1 MSQNKVSILGSGSFG
16 SSIALVVASQV
27 EELFIWCRRRE
38 IANEINTKK
47 TNNTYLKSNFPPNIK
62 ANNDINAV
70 VNASNIIIIAIP
82 GNFLEETLKK
92 IDLNN
97 KIVISLVKSVFINET
112 GNNILTCCE
121 LIEQRFAAARVLCL
135 SGPNLYSSLDN
146 KDLSEATI
154 GVNDLETGNLVKKLF
169 NNDFFKTQITLD
181 RPGVELCGIFKNI
194 IAIGIGFLGHRPN
207 SVALLIRKGLNEMYK
222 LSLKLRKNVSKDTFY
237 EFSCG
242 IGDLYLTSVYGRGRI
257 LAKHYSESNIIDSS
271 NWDKLEKT
279 IFCGMKIPDHH
290 NVNLIGKL
298 IEKNGWI
305 YEFPI
310 FYNIYKIA
318 WTNDSKDSLEYLK
331 INL

>member
-1 MSQNKVSILGSGSFG
+1 MFQNKVSILGSGGFG

-27 EELFIWCRRRE
+27 EELCIWCRRLE

-47 TNNTYLKSNFPPNIK
+47 TNNSYIKSKFPSNVKAYTNINI
-62 ANNDINAV
+62 AINK
-70 VNASNIIIIAIP
+70 SNIIIIAIP
-82 GNFLEETLKK
+82 GNFLEEILKK

-97 KIVISLVKSVFINET
+97 KIVISLVKSVFVDQT
-112 GNNILTCCE
+112 GEIVTTCE
-121 LIEQRFAAARVLCL
+121 LIEKYFQTNVICL

-181 RPGVELCGIFKNI
+181 RCGVELCGILKNI
-194 IAIGIGFLGHRPN
+194 IAIGVGFLGNKPN

-222 LSLKLRKNVSKDTFY
+222 LSLKLCNNVSKHTFY
-237 EFSCG
+237 ESSCG
-242 IGDLYLTSVYGRGRI
+242 IGDLYLTCVFGRGKI

-271 NWDKLEKT
+271 NWEKLEET
-279 IFCGMKIPDHH
+279 ILCGMKIPDHH
-290 NVNLIGKL
+290 NVKIIGKL
-298 IEKNGWI
+298 IEKNCWT

-310 FYNIYKIA
+310 FYNIYKIS
-318 WTNDSKDSLEYLK
+318 WTNDSEKSLIYLK
-331 INL
+331 RNL

>member
-1 MSQNKVSILGSGSFG
+1 MFQNKVSILGSGGFG

-27 EELFIWCRRRE
+27 EELCIWCRRLE

-47 TNNTYLKSNFPPNIK
+47 TNNSYIKSKFPSNVKAYTNINI
-62 ANNDINAV
+62 AINK
-70 VNASNIIIIAIP
+70 SNIIIIAIP
-82 GNFLEETLKK
+82 GNFLEEILKK

-97 KIVISLVKSVFINET
+97 KIVISLVKSVFVDQT
-112 GNNILTCCE
+112 GEIVTTCE
-121 LIEQRFAAARVLCL
+121 LIEKYFQTNVICL

-194 IAIGIGFLGHRPN
+194 IAIGIGFLGNKPN

-222 LSLKLRKNVSKDTFY
+222 LSLKLRNNVSKNTFY
-237 EFSCG
+237 ESSCG
-242 IGDLYLTSVYGRGRI
+242 IGDLYLTCVFGRGKI

-271 NWDKLEKT
+271 NWEKLEET
-279 IFCGMKIPDHH
+279 ILCGMKIPDHH
-290 NVNLIGKL
+290 NVKIIGKL
-298 IEKNGWI
+298 IEKNCWTH
-305 YEFPI
+305 EFPI
-310 FYNIYKIA
+310 FYNIYKIS
-318 WTNDSKDSLEYLK
+318 WTNDSEKSLIYLK
-331 INL
+331 RNL

>member
-1 MSQNKVSILGSGSFG
+1 MFQNKVSILGSGGFG

-27 EELFIWCRRRE
+27 EELCIWCRRLE

-47 TNNTYLKSNFPPNIK
+47 TNNTYIKSKFPSNVKAYTNINI
-62 ANNDINAV
+62 AINK
-70 VNASNIIIIAIP
+70 SNIIIIAIP

-194 IAIGIGFLGHRPN
+194 IAIGIGFLGNKPN

-222 LSLKLRKNVSKDTFY
+222 LSLKLRNNVSKNTFY
-237 EFSCG
+237 ESSCG
-242 IGDLYLTSVYGRGRI
+242 IGDLYLTCVFGRGKI

-271 NWDKLEKT
+271 NWKKLEET
-279 IFCGMKIPDHH
+279 ILCGMKIPDHH
-290 NVNLIGKL
+290 NVKIIGKL
-298 IEKNGWI
+298 IEKNCWTH
-305 YEFPI
+305 EFPI
-310 FYNIYKIA
+310 FYNIYKIS
-318 WTNDSKDSLEYLK
+318 WTNDSEKSLIYLK
-331 INL
+331 RNL

>member
-1 MSQNKVSILGSGSFG
+1 MFQNKVSILGSGGFG

-27 EELFIWCRRRE
+27 EELCIWCRRLE

-47 TNNTYLKSNFPPNIK
+47 TNNTYIKSKFPSNVKAYTNINI
-62 ANNDINAV
+62 AINK
-70 VNASNIIIIAIP
+70 SNIIIIAIP

-194 IAIGIGFLGHRPN
+194 IAIGIGFLGNKPN

>member
-1 MSQNKVSILGSGSFG
+1 MFQNKVSILGSGGFG

-27 EELFIWCRRRE
+27 EELCIWCRRLE

-47 TNNTYLKSNFPPNIK
+47 TNNSYIKSKFPSNVKAYTNINI
-62 ANNDINAV
+62 AINK
-70 VNASNIIIIAIP
+70 SNIIIIAIP
-82 GNFLEETLKK
+82 GNFLEEILKK

-97 KIVISLVKSVFINET
+97 KIVISLVKSVFVDQT
-112 GNNILTCCE
+112 GEIVTTCE
-121 LIEQRFAAARVLCL
+121 LIEKYFQTNVICL

-181 RPGVELCGIFKNI
+181 RCGVELCGILKNI
-194 IAIGIGFLGHRPN
+194 IAIGVGFLGNKPN

-222 LSLKLRKNVSKDTFY
+222 LSLKLRNNVSKHTFY
-237 EFSCG
+237 ESSCG
-242 IGDLYLTSVYGRGRI
+242 IGDLYLTCVFGRGKI

-271 NWDKLEKT
+271 NWEKLEET
-279 IFCGMKIPDHH
+279 ILCGMKIPDHH
-290 NVNLIGKL
+290 NVKIIGKL
-298 IEKNGWI
+298 IEKNCWT

-310 FYNIYKIA
+310 FYNIYKIS
-318 WTNDSKDSLEYLK
+318 WTNDSEKSLIYLK
-331 INL
+331 RNL